1 MGGVPDYTGTYFG
14 PAAYDKAFR
23 ILGVS
28 SAIPTIIFTRGSEV
42 EVWYLDPATGN
53 TRYIGLTGTD
63 GTGGLAKD
71 SSDALYGVVT
81 NEAMLVTIDPITGV
95 ATNVIKLDNIDLSIR
110 GLTFDSGDY
119 LFAIHSVVTGD
130 EITDTLYKINIAT
143 GSTTLVGDTGLY
155 GLQSLATAPNG
166 TIYSWDN
173 GFCLICRDMGLVT
186 INPLT
191 GQAKDVNI
199 FDNDD
204 FKPDL
209 QTLAFAPDG
218 TLWGIGHGNLYSIDT
233 ATGEATMEFF
243 QLGIGGTGG
252 SEFIVVEW
260 PPDEDGDGYSPPD
273 DCNDY
278 DDTVYP
284 GATEVCDGQDN
295 DCNGLSD
302 EGFNIGELCSAGV
315 GACEAI
321 GVTVCSA
328 DGTGTICNAVPGVPT
343 PELCDGVDNDCD
355 GPIDED
361 FNPGEPCSAG
371 VGACEAF
378 GVTVCSADGT
388 RTVCDAVPGTPSE
401 EVCDGIDN
409 DCDGEVDEGVQNTYY
424 RDADGDSWGN
434 GLNVCGLACTAPE
447 GCVDNKDDCD
457 DNTNLIGYCNT
468 PPSDNPVTVTY
479 EDEDGGVKLTFTNV
493 TSGGD
498 TTVTAITGCSLDVP
512 AGYTLNLS
520 NLCYDIQ
527 SDASF
532 DGSVEICIT
541 FDLGSIPD
549 PPGVNGVVILRC
561 DSTGGNCV
569 PLLDIS
575 SLDIDLGEGTGTLCV
590 LTEELSFFTVAIE
603 PDSDFD
609 GWSDS
614 RDNCPNAFNPSQ
626 SDEDE
631 DGIGNACDNCPN
643 VWDPS
648 NQCDLCEGD
657 FYEDGDVDGLDVAH
671 LAANPGYLDLALFAV
686 NFGRANCPIPKRQCS
701 GALSYDTG
709 DTGWH

>member
-1 MGGVPDYTGTYFG
+1 
-14 PAAYDKAFR
+14 
-23 ILGVS
+23 
-28 SAIPTIIFTRGSEV
+28 
-42 EVWYLDPATGN
+42 
-53 TRYIGLTGTD
+53 
-63 GTGGLAKD
+63 
-71 SSDALYGVVT
+71 
-81 NEAMLVTIDPITGV
+81 
-95 ATNVIKLDNIDLSIR
+95 
-110 GLTFDSGDY
+110 
-119 LFAIHSVVTGD
+119 
-130 EITDTLYKINIAT
+130 
-143 GSTTLVGDTGLY
+143 
-155 GLQSLATAPNG
+155 
-166 TIYSWDN
+166 
-173 GFCLICRDMGLVT
+173 
-186 INPLT
+186 
-191 GQAKDVNI
+191 
-199 FDNDD
+199 
-204 FKPDL
+204 
-209 QTLAFAPDG
+209 
-218 TLWGIGHGNLYSIDT
+218 
-233 ATGEATMEFF
+233 
-243 QLGIGGTGG
+243 
-252 SEFIVVEW
+252 
-260 PPDEDGDGYSPPD
+260 
-273 DCNDY
+273 
-278 DDTVYP
+278 
-284 GATEVCDGQDN
+284 
-295 DCNGLSD
+295 
-302 EGFNIGELCSAGV
+302 
-315 GACEAI
+315 
-321 GVTVCSA
+321 
-328 DGTGTICNAVPGVPT
+328 
-343 PELCDGVDNDCD
+343 
-355 GPIDED
+355 
-361 FNPGEPCSAG
+361 
-371 VGACEAF
+371 
-378 GVTVCSADGT
+378 
-388 RTVCDAVPGTPSE
+388 
-401 EVCDGIDN
+401 
-409 DCDGEVDEGVQNTYY
+409 
-424 RDADGDSWGN
+424 
-434 GLNVCGLACTAPE
+434 LACTAPE

-479 EDEDGGVKLTFTNV
+479 ENEDGGVKLIFPNV
-493 TSGGD
+493 TSGED

-549 PPGVNGVVILRC
+549 PPGMNGVVILRC

-671 LAANPGYLDLALFAV
+671 LAASPGYLDLALFAV

-709 DTGWH
+709 DPGWHWAVNDGYGIAVRFTPLSYPWTLDQAKFWPWSSSGSLDLEVHVWDDDGTGGLPGTDLISPIMHHCNSADQWENIDLPSTTIYEGEFYIGWIQTTSDLYYNGDDDDASYDGRSYVRYPDGTWENFSDLAKEENIMIRQGCQTMP